1 VDTEDV
7 FFGEQLKD
15 VDSVREKDFALIAPH
30 SLGQVEFGSG
40 DLENGFQ
47 NE

>member
-15 VDSVREKDFALIAPH
+15 VDSVREKK
-30 SLGQVEFGSG
+30 SLSLLLTGT
-40 DLENGFQ
+40 NGIWKWRF
-47 NE
+47 EKWLSE